1 MPWSASGTGG
11 YGDATHWANV
21 TMPAMSYWAHMRF
34 PAPTDAALWEVAKK
48 EAMSGKQV
56 LLEQVL
62 RTIHSPGDI
71 LSGDT
76 HFRRLKKLVD
86 VETSDRE
93 GFKPLKGKTHGC
105 CTERAPVT
113 LLGGGENVKGMFSI
127 KSVVKYLKKHGDTA
141 TAELPAHGIVALGS
155 TDENWGWL
163 STHFLNRTASWEFEF
178 AEPPSPLRLPM
189 DGQVQWVLCPA
200 TGRPWPSP
208 HLTWF
213 CFEFLQLND
222 IRTFLDH
229 PKLIILVINQHNN
242 VSHLHPKVRALAVHA
257 FSTSLSLSGA
267 QMPTSNGHA
276 HR

>member
-1 MPWSASGTGG
+1 
-11 YGDATHWANV
+11 
-21 TMPAMSYWAHMRF
+21 MRF

-189 DGQVQWVLCPA
+189 DGQVKLVLLRPRWCNHRRTETVDHCP
-200 TGRPWPSP
+200 THPSYSPWF
-208 HLTWF
+208 LF
-213 CFEFLQLND
+213 NLLLQLND
-222 IRTFLDH
+222 IRSFLDH

-257 FSTSLSLSGA
+257 FSTSLPLSEA
-267 QMPTSNGHA
+267 QMPTSNGHE